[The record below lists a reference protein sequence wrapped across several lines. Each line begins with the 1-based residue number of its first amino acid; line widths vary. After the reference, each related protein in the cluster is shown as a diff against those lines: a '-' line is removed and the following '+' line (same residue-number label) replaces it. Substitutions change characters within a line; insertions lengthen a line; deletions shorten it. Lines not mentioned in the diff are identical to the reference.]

1 MPTREACHYDASGIY
16 VQPHGLPLGSLA
28 TVAAR
33 LNTLRQQVLHEAK
46 RLAPAIAFPAAAPVR
61 SISSD
66 DAAEGLSGAPTSGD
80 DASGPAA
87 AEPLTML
94 TWLLMRPC
102 DVLRAYEIHRR
113 QSELERVLTI
123 ARTLSEE
130 VDRLVVLGGGVAHA
144 AAAAVFQCCCHPY
157 HNELSGGERAG
168 GPRLYF
174 DGHHFDS
181 DARAGILDLLPQRP
195 SALKDQRW
203 GLVVSSAGSQAAA
216 IEVALTEYL
225 PRLRQTCRNSEQ
237 LARRLVVIARQGDW
251 LCRLVQEHALGDV
264 ILLPPYSQVDSFG
277 AATMLPLAAAGVD
290 VVRYLRGAAAMT
302 ERFRSTALGLN
313 PVLDLAGLMHL
324 LATSNGLARL
334 VVARS
339 SLALSGLPTWWQ
351 AFALAVQSI
360 LGSGG
365 QNMPE
370 AAWESTPAAAA
381 RVAAGEAV
389 QLMQLVVENSRRML
403 EGWGEGTSTSL
414 ADRAATVENQLAEA
428 ARAAGMPLVRLLI
441 PRASEACLGQLMQLL
456 PAIALCERL
465 LETEPAEA

>member
-16 VQPHGLPLGSLA
+16 VQPHGLPLGRLA
-28 TVAAR
+28 SVAAR
-33 LNTLRQQVLHEAK
+33 LNALRQQVLHEAK
-46 RLAPAIAFPAAAPVR
+46 RLAPAIALPPAAPVR
-61 SISSD
+61 PASPEHGTAGLTD
-66 DAAEGLSGAPTSGD
+66 APAEGEDAA
-80 DASGPAA
+80 GPAA

-123 ARTLSEE
+123 ARALSEE

-203 GLVVSSAGSQAAA
+203 GLIVSSAGSQAEAIKAA
-216 IEVALTEYL
+216 LAEYL
-225 PRLRQTCRNSEQ
+225 PRLRQTCRSSEQ
-237 LARRLVVIARQGDW
+237 LARRLIVIARPGDW

-264 ILLPPYSQVDSFG
+264 ILLPPYSLVDSFG

-313 PVLDLAGLMHL
+313 PVLDLAGLSHL
-324 LATSNGLARL
+324 LATRNGFRRRVVAQSSRALNGLA
-334 VVARS
+334 
-339 SLALSGLPTWWQ
+339 TWWQ
-351 AFALAVQSI
+351 AFALAAQPS

-370 AAWESTPAAAA
+370 NAWEDTPAAAA
-381 RVAAGEAV
+381 RVAVGEAV
-389 QLMQLVVENSRRML
+389 QLMQLVVEHSRRTL
-403 EGWGEGTSTSL
+403 EGWGDGTSASL
-414 ADRAATVENQLAEA
+414 ADRAAAVENQLAEA

-456 PAIALCERL
+456 PAIALCEQL
-465 LETEPAEA
+465 LETEPAQV